1 MEKQIHGADYS
12 AFLTVVIWGTT
23 FVATKILLEAF
34 LPIEILFFRFVLGYI
49 ALFAVSPH
57 FTKPESAKRELL
69 YAAAGL
75 SGVCLYYFAENIAL
89 TYTLASNV
97 SVMVSIAPFF
107 TAILAHFLQRDKER
121 IPLRFFLGFAI
132 AITGIVMISLN
143 GSSFELNPKGDI
155 LALAA
160 ALLWAVYSIITKEI
174 GKAGD
179 SIIRVTRHIFFY
191 GILFMLPIFIVSGA
205 SFSLTPLSEPEMLFP
220 MLFLGFGAS
229 ALCFVTWNFSV
240 RVLGAVKSSVYIYL
254 VPVITIIFSAI
265 ILDEPVTLMIILGT
279 LLTLL
284 GLFISEKRG

>member
-23 FVATKILLEAF
+23 FVATKILLEVF
-34 LPIEILFFRFVLGYI
+34 MPIEILFFR
-49 ALFAVSPH
+49 S
-57 FTKPESAKRELL
+57 KRELL

-121 IPLRFFLGFAI
+121 IPMRFFLGFAI

-160 ALLWAVYSIITKEI
+160 ALLWAVYSLITKEI

-191 GILFMLPIFIVSGA
+191 GILFILPIFIVSGA
-205 SFSLTPLSEPEMLFP
+205 SFSLVSLSEPRMLFP
-220 MLFLGFGAS
+220 MLYLGFGAS

-284 GLFISEKRG
+284 GLFISEKRV

>member
-23 FVATKILLEAF
+23 FVATKILLEVF
-34 LPIEILFFRFVLGYI
+34 MPIEILFFRFVLGYI

-143 GSSFELNPKGDI
+143 GNSFELNPKGDI

-179 SIIRVTRHIFFY
+179 GIIRVTRHIFFY
-191 GILFMLPIFIVSGA
+191 GILFILPIFIVSGA
-205 SFSLTPLSEPEMLFP
+205 SFSLTPLSEPRMLLP
-220 MLFLGFGAS
+220 MLYLGFGAS

>member
-23 FVATKILLEAF
+23 FVATKILLEVF
-34 LPIEILFFRFVLGYI
+34 MPIEILFFRFVLGYI

-57 FTKPESAKRELL
+57 FAKPESAKRELL

-121 IPLRFFLGFAI
+121 IPLCFFLGFAI

-143 GSSFELNPKGDI
+143 GNSFELNPKGDI

-191 GILFMLPIFIVSGA
+191 GILFILPIFIVSGA
-205 SFSLTPLSEPEMLFP
+205 SFSLTPLSEPRMLFP
-220 MLFLGFGAS
+220 MLYLGFGAS

-284 GLFISEKRG
+284 GLFISEKRV

>member
-23 FVATKILLEAF
+23 FVATKILLEVF
-34 LPIEILFFRFVLGYI
+34 MPIEILFFRFVLGYI

-143 GSSFELNPKGDI
+143 GNSFELNPKGDI

-191 GILFMLPIFIVSGA
+191 GILFILPIFIVSGA
-205 SFSLTPLSEPEMLFP
+205 SFSLVSLSEPRMLFP
-220 MLFLGFGAS
+220 MLYLGFGAS

-284 GLFISEKRG
+284 GLFISEKRV

>member
-23 FVATKILLEAF
+23 FVATKILLEVF
-34 LPIEILFFRFVLGYI
+34 MPIEILFFRFVLGYI

-121 IPLRFFLGFAI
+121 IPLCFFLGFAI

-160 ALLWAVYSIITKEI
+160 ALLWAVYSLITKEI

-191 GILFMLPIFIVSGA
+191 GILFILPIFIVFGA
-205 SFSLTPLSEPEMLFP
+205 SFSLVSLSEPRMLFP
-220 MLFLGFGAS
+220 MLYLGFGAS